1 MKNIE
6 NVLFSSCLTS
16 CQFFIVKNRKKI
28 ILKKTSCLLL
38 LKAIVFVS
46 GEINTH
52 FSMNSPLKSRSDWQ
66 ENVDCSR
73 GYTKSVQTWVYKSR
87 I

>member
-1 MKNIE
+1 MLYSA
-6 NVLFSSCLTS
+6 VVSPVVSFSLSKTE
-16 CQFFIVKNRKKI
+16 KKI

-52 FSMNSPLKSRSDWQ
+52 FSMNSPLKSQSD
-66 ENVDCSR
+66 
-73 GYTKSVQTWVYKSR
+73 
-87 I
+87 